1 MSENVELPIDDLGIN
16 CEEYDESECVEPCI
30 WDEFGCSSYQDILQC
45 EEFDESECV
54 EPCIW
59 DEFVCTYSYKDIVQ
73 PNDYYFDTNS
83 NVPSKR
89 RRKRI
94 INPNIP
100 RTHFPATKSVRKNFK
115 TPSSFG
121 KTINQLLP
129 LMLMITILFYFI
141 YFYSKR

>member
-30 WDEFGCSSYQDILQC
+30 WDEFGCSSYQDIVL
-45 EEFDESECV
+45 
-54 EPCIW
+54 
-59 DEFVCTYSYKDIVQ
+59 
-73 PNDYYFDTNS
+73 PNDYYFEPNS
-83 NVPSKR
+83 NVSSER